1 MDVVTGPIGNGE
13 KNIVDLNPFAG
24 VLVGILII
32 AVIILWRELLAE
44 RKRAHDAS
52 KALIDDKNA
61 QLDEAKEER
70 KFYERLV
77 DRVEKRRT
85 V

>member
-1 MDVVTGPIGNGE
+1 MDVVTGPIGSGVQNM
-13 KNIVDLNPFAG
+13 IDLNPFAG
-24 VLVGILII
+24 VLVGILIV

-52 KALIDDKNA
+52 ATLIADKNA
-61 QLDEAKEER
+61 QLDEAKEDR

-77 DRVEKRRT
+77 DRVEKRRPA
-85 V
+85 